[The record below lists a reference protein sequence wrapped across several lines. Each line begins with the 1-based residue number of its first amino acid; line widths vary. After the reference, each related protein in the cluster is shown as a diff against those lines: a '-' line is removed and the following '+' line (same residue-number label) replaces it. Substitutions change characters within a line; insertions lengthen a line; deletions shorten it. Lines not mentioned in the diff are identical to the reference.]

1 MYYIFVKKILWNIF
15 YIFVLRNKLCGFFS
29 VSDLNMLVNE
39 LVRFVRVYL
48 IFWEEKS
55 VVFKKLYED
64 YENK

>member
-1 MYYIFVKKILWNIF
+1 MKYFLYFCIKE
-15 YIFVLRNKLCGFFS
+15 LRKLCGFFS